1 MYISFACLIVFR
13 FEKNNKMFRTKSAGM
28 IHSGYYLHLA
38 RSTWGLF
45 PKSTHI
51 KQFKPYKDV
60 QTEAKSVAGFYDKKS
75 IVITGGNGFIGTTLV
90 SKLLR
95 SCPGLKNIFLLLRK
109 KNGCNIQTRI
119 EDMFRLPVSLFLF
132 IFI

>member
-1 MYISFACLIVFR
+1 MYISVACLIVFR
-13 FEKNNKMFRTKSAGM
+13 FEKNKMFRTKSAGM
-28 IHSGYYLHLA
+28 IHSEYYLHLA
-38 RSTWGLF
+38 RSRWVLF

-51 KQFKPYKDV
+51 KQFRPYKDV
-60 QTEAKSVAGFYDKKS
+60 HTEAKSVAGFYDKKS
-75 IVITGGNGFIGTTLV
+75 IVITGGNGFIGTILV

-95 SCPGLKNIFLLLRK
+95 SCPGLENIFLLLRK
-109 KNGCNIQTRI
+109 KNGCSIQTRI